1 MTEKIKIS
9 GTPPQWSQSEYDR
22 RVEGWVNAYRGTERS
37 MELVRASLEHEFLQ
51 AVIDKASQ
59 GYRITPIKRV
69 MHVPLDHSVYM
80 VKPLAV
86 QQADIEEIKA
96 EVKAEYIEWLEKE
109 HTRYQDLLRQQL
121 IQSQQ
126 EKEGKAAEQAAAKK
140 LAEIEKQVQACY
152 KPLEIPE

>member
-1 MTEKIKIS
+1 
-9 GTPPQWSQSEYDR
+9 
-22 RVEGWVNAYRGTERS
+22 
-37 MELVRASLEHEFLQ
+37 
-51 AVIDKASQ
+51 
-59 GYRITPIKRV
+59 
-69 MHVPLDHSVYM
+69 MHAPLDHSVYM

-109 HTRYQDLLRQQL
+109 HTRYKDLLRQQL

-126 EKEGKAAEQAAAKK
+126 EKESKAAEQAAAKK

-152 KPLEIPE
+152 KPLEIPA